1 MYASSAQTFSL
12 PDPASQPEF
21 YQGVVLKRGLAWVFD
36 AILIAILSALVLP
49 FTAFTGIFFFPGLM
63 LVMGFFY
70 RWFTLAGGSSTWGMR
85 LMSIELREA
94 DGGAD
99 VRHAE
104 IEADHIMPVFPV
116 VGEPLPAQLQRLPVQ
131 GRVGGHHHPALA
143 GRDGLVS
150 EEAEGGDIP
159 EGADML
165 RAHLGPEGFRAVL
178 DQPQAVA
185 AGQEH

>member
-36 AILIAILSALVLP
+36 AILVAILSALVLP

-94 DGGAD
+94 DGGRFSGSSAFWHTAGYTFSIL
-99 VRHAE
+99 VAPLQLISVLLMLVTARSQGLT
-104 IEADHIMPVFPV
+104 DHVLGTAAIKR
-116 VGEPLPAQLQRLPVQ
+116 PLR
-131 GRVGGHHHPALA
+131 
-143 GRDGLVS
+143 
-150 EEAEGGDIP
+150 
-159 EGADML
+159 
-165 RAHLGPEGFRAVL
+165 
-178 DQPQAVA
+178 
-185 AGQEH
+185 

>member
-49 FTAFTGIFFFPGLM
+49 FTPFTGIFFFPGLM

-94 DGGAD
+94 DGGRFSGSSAFWHTAGYTFSIL
-99 VRHAE
+99 VAPLQLISVLLMLVTARGQGLT
-104 IEADHIMPVFPV
+104 DHVLGTAAINR
-116 VGEPLPAQLQRLPVQ
+116 PLR
-131 GRVGGHHHPALA
+131 
-143 GRDGLVS
+143 
-150 EEAEGGDIP
+150 
-159 EGADML
+159 
-165 RAHLGPEGFRAVL
+165 
-178 DQPQAVA
+178 
-185 AGQEH
+185 